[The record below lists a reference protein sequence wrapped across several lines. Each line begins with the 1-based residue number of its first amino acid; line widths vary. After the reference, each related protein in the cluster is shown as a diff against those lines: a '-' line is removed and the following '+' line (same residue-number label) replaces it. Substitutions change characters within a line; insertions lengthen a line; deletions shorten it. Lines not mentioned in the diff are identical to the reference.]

1 MDYFSANSVGETS
14 EPLGLLPIS
23 DDRLGFHFRV
33 GKSVERVNWQ
43 VETSAD
49 LSNGSWVPVTGINI
63 HPWRDQGPATEYLAI
78 PPETHDP
85 KLFARLIVTQE

>member
-1 MDYFSANSVGETS
+1 VSDLVDYFSANSVGETS

-43 VETSAD
+43 VEASAD
-49 LSNGSWVPVTGINI
+49 LSNGSWVPVSGI
-63 HPWRDQGPATEYLAI
+63 
-78 PPETHDP
+78 DP
-85 KLFARLIVTQE
+85 SMA